1 VIFMVIRAINSH
13 KRKQEEVVLPP
24 PPSPSKEEVLLSDMR
39 DILQEKRYAFELK
52 LLGFQS
58 KT

>member
-1 VIFMVIRAINSH
+1 MVIRTINSH